1 MALSLRQ
8 PKSPD
13 TEIVPNGDGPPRPR
27 QGGPGH
33 GGGGLRGRFVEQPF
47 LNSALVLLCVAAIV
61 LAMMA
66 IGPASQSSGQT
77 TRTSTVKRGVV
88 QSTVSGSGNV
98 KAATEL
104 DLGFK
109 TSGTV
114 THIYVKEGQQVAKGQ
129 LLATLEPQDA
139 EVTLEQAK
147 ASLQSAEASLA
158 ALEENE
164 GESTSSQGGMGA
176 TASAASVQSS
186 SATAHTAASDDN
198 SARSSAT
205 PATATTP
212 TTTTPTTTTP
222 TTTTPTTTTPTTTTP
237 TTTTPTTTTPTT
249 TTPTTSTPAATG
261 TGTGSSTGSESKKTQ
276 SAATREANLASSEA
290 TVKTDRLTVKSDEQ
304 AVQNT
309 KLYAPEDGTIVSLS
323 GEVGQTVSATGTTK
337 ASSSSSSS
345 SASSSSTSGL
355 GKAGST
361 GSSTPSS
368 SEGASSGSTFMVL
381 SDLNAM
387 RLVVSLSESEIGNVH
402 VGQIATLTIEAL
414 NGQKL
419 AAHVTHVAQTSTSTS
434 GAASYDVTFKLDQ
447 GAVGL
452 KVGMS
457 ATAEVVIKQAEGVNV
472 PTSAIKGGS
481 VTVLRHGKQVSE
493 QVTTGLAGDSST
505 IILSGVKAGETVVL
519 PSTATAT
526 ATATGTSSSGASPFG
541 SRGKSA
547 SGGLGSS
554 LGGGGFPSG
563 GPPSGGFPGGA
574 P

>member
-1 MALSLRQ
+1 
-8 PKSPD
+8 
-13 TEIVPNGDGPPRPR
+13 
-27 QGGPGH
+27 
-33 GGGGLRGRFVEQPF
+33 
-47 LNSALVLLCVAAIV
+47 
-61 LAMMA
+61 
-66 IGPASQSSGQT
+66 
-77 TRTSTVKRGVV
+77 
-88 QSTVSGSGNV
+88 
-98 KAATEL
+98 
-104 DLGFK
+104 
-109 TSGTV
+109 
-114 THIYVKEGQQVAKGQ
+114 
-129 LLATLEPQDA
+129 
-139 EVTLEQAK
+139 
-147 ASLQSAEASLA
+147 
-158 ALEENE
+158 
-164 GESTSSQGGMGA
+164 
-176 TASAASVQSS
+176 
-186 SATAHTAASDDN
+186 
-198 SARSSAT
+198 
-205 PATATTP
+205 
-212 TTTTPTTTTP
+212 
-222 TTTTPTTTTPTTTTP
+222 
-237 TTTTPTTTTPTT
+237 
-249 TTPTTSTPAATG
+249 
-261 TGTGSSTGSESKKTQ
+261 
-276 SAATREANLASSEA
+276 
-290 TVKTDRLTVKSDEQ
+290 
-304 AVQNT
+304 
-309 KLYAPEDGTIVSLS
+309 
-323 GEVGQTVSATGTTK
+323 
-337 ASSSSSSS
+337 
-345 SASSSSTSGL
+345 
-355 GKAGST
+355 
-361 GSSTPSS
+361 
-368 SEGASSGSTFMVL
+368 MVL